1 MTKKDNLYSEV
12 VINESPF
19 YYDDHGRL
27 RVHVLNEA
35 QYISTA
41 DMRMDPVTGKKGPSK
56 TIKISKDITDGS
68 ATFTARDKQ
77 TPDYS
82 TFGAMS
88 VTGDGE
94 PDRKVSRNPTYFQ
107 GPLGLMTITP
117 LDGDGKP
124 YRSGSSTSDS
134 PRVTRIKALDKDGK
148 PYRNALSGLTD
159 KEIDKLFK
167 SGDFRVGPGG
177 VPKRPT
183 EAQLDAVREER
194 GGSVK
199 KYASGM
205 PLYGNDEPNS
215 DMIARPAVM
224 PPADRER
231 PLPGTARI
239 AVPRPDTARPPS
251 NMKRPLPVR
260 DTAPTAPVR
269 GKPVRPI
276 GGRPGLGRLSPIRGI
291 VGSGRNT
298 NIRTGLRG
306 VRPAARAMQKS
317 APATDYLN
325 EKMNLKTAKMG
336 DVIKDFQKSDAP
348 QFEGKSKAKRRIM
361 AIAAKLQAEK
371 G

>member
-41 DMRMDPVTGKKGPSK
+41 DMRIDPVTGKKGPSK
-56 TIKISKDITDGS
+56 TIKISKDIPQQQSGVTDKMFRISGGKNF
-68 ATFTARDKQ
+68 APF
-77 TPDYS
+77 
-82 TFGAMS
+82 
-88 VTGDGE
+88 
-94 PDRKVSRNPTYFQ
+94 SR
-107 GPLGLMTITP
+107 L
-117 LDGDGKP
+117 KP
-124 YRSGSSTSDS
+124 SPQQQSGSGMYGSGNKVPD
-134 PRVTRIKALDKDGK
+134 DGGM
-148 PYRNALSGLTD
+148 PYDPSAPNPKFSGMVRDPVTD
-159 KEIDKLFK
+159 KT
-167 SGDFRVGPGG
+167 GPS
-177 VPKRPT
+177 KT
-183 EAQLDAVREER
+183 IKISKDIT
-194 GGSVK
+194 
-199 KYASGM
+199 GM
-205 PLYGNDEPNS
+205 PVYGNDEPNS

-251 NMKRPLPVR
+251 NMKRPLPLR
-260 DTAPTAPVR
+260 RAPAPVR
-269 GKPVRPI
+269 GRIVAPAPVRGQPLRPI
-276 GGRPGLGRLSPIRGI
+276 GGRPGLGRLSPIRSI

-325 EKMNLKTAKMG
+325 EKMNLKNAKMG

-361 AIAAKLQAEK
+361 AIAAKLGAERMSERD
-371 G
+371 

>member
-35 QYISTA
+35 QYISTD
-41 DMRMDPVTGKKGPSK
+41 DMIMDPVTGKTGPSR
-56 TIKISKDITDGS
+56 TIKISKDIT
-68 ATFTARDKQ
+68 
-77 TPDYS
+77 
-82 TFGAMS
+82 
-88 VTGDGE
+88 
-94 PDRKVSRNPTYFQ
+94 
-107 GPLGLMTITP
+107 
-117 LDGDGKP
+117 
-124 YRSGSSTSDS
+124 
-134 PRVTRIKALDKDGK
+134 
-148 PYRNALSGLTD
+148 
-159 KEIDKLFK
+159 
-167 SGDFRVGPGG
+167 
-177 VPKRPT
+177 
-183 EAQLDAVREER
+183 
-194 GGSVK
+194 
-199 KYASGM
+199 GM
-205 PLYGNDEPNS
+205 PTYGNDEPNS

-260 DTAPTAPVR
+260 GAPATGR
-269 GKPVRPI
+269 GLPLRREPATGRGLPLRPI
-276 GGRPGLGRLSPIRGI
+276 GGRPGLGRLSPIRSI

-361 AIAAKLQAEK
+361 AIAAKLGAERMSERD
-371 G
+371 

>member
-1 MTKKDNLYSEV
+1 
-12 VINESPF
+12 
-19 YYDDHGRL
+19 
-27 RVHVLNEA
+27 
-35 QYISTA
+35 
-41 DMRMDPVTGKKGPSK
+41 
-56 TIKISKDITDGS
+56 
-68 ATFTARDKQ
+68 
-77 TPDYS
+77 
-82 TFGAMS
+82 
-88 VTGDGE
+88 
-94 PDRKVSRNPTYFQ
+94 
-107 GPLGLMTITP
+107 
-117 LDGDGKP
+117 
-124 YRSGSSTSDS
+124 
-134 PRVTRIKALDKDGK
+134 
-148 PYRNALSGLTD
+148 
-159 KEIDKLFK
+159 
-167 SGDFRVGPGG
+167 
-177 VPKRPT
+177 
-183 EAQLDAVREER
+183 
-194 GGSVK
+194 
-199 KYASGM
+199 M

-251 NMKRPLPVR
+251 NMKRPSG
-260 DTAPTAPVR
+260 TARIAVPRPDGRVGVGRPPSNMKRPLPVR

-361 AIAAKLQAEK
+361 AIAAKLGAERMSERD
-371 G
+371 